1 MKSRLVT
8 TFCLALLLGL
18 ICLPASAQQTKIAT
32 IDLRKVFDNYHK
44 TKTATEALK
53 QRGND
58 LDKENSALTAEFRKA
73 QEEYKKMLEDANNMA
88 VSADEREKRKK
99 AAESKLRDL
108 QDIEQKIQQFRAT
121 ATTTMEEQER
131 RMRENIVG
139 EIRAVVS
146 AKAKGAGYT
155 LVLDIAGE
163 SRSLIPVVIYS
174 NGEND
179 ITDAILAQ
187 LNATAPKK

>member
-1 MKSRLVT
+1 
-8 TFCLALLLGL
+8 
-18 ICLPASAQQTKIAT
+18 
-32 IDLRKVFDNYHK
+32 
-44 TKTATEALK
+44 
-53 QRGND
+53 
-58 LDKENSALTAEFRKA
+58 
-73 QEEYKKMLEDANNMA
+73 MLEDANNMA